1 MLSLFDKGLC
11 KCMCVFMW
19 SHFVRNSGSGEAKK
33 IQSQKENRKVSFEY
47 KKVNIIIHQYK
58 KYNRKNDLTS

>member
-1 MLSLFDKGLC
+1 
-11 KCMCVFMW
+11 MCVFMW